1 MLLNFYP
8 CQRYTKHTQLL
19 IHNYG
24 IGSINF
30 PATHFIMRI
39 YWILST
45 TTVLR
50 GDKKF
55 SDAVVDVRYRSG
67 ALFPYLE
74 SQFCYQ
80 TCFMTFSNPFFWAQ
94 HPDLPSSTSSSSS
107 HNVTRWRWSYAL
119 LRKFAVGIFFCLPS
133 LINLM
138 CNEMNNNKRFSMCT
152 RGRKLFYLFRSDVNN
167 KKKCIGD
174 VWDEMRGVTLLWI
187 IDDFFLLNW

>member
-1 MLLNFYP
+1 
-8 CQRYTKHTQLL
+8 
-19 IHNYG
+19 
-24 IGSINF
+24 
-30 PATHFIMRI
+30 MRI

-67 ALFPYLE
+67 ALFRYLE

-94 HPDLPSSTSSSSS
+94 HPDLPSSTSTSSY
-107 HNVTRWRWSYAL
+107 NVTRWRWSYAL

-152 RGRKLFYLFRSDVNN
+152 RRKLFYLFRSDVNN
-167 KKKCIGD
+167 KKN
-174 VWDEMRGVTLLWI
+174 VLRMWDEGHSQKL
-187 IDDFFLLNW
+187 FFNFF